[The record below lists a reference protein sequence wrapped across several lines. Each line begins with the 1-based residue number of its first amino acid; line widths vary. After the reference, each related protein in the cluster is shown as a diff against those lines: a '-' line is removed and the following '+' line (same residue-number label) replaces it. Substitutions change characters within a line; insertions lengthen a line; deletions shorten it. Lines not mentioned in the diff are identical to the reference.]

1 MAAPTWAS
9 LPIKSV
15 TPVEICGEDFAL
27 LFIDK
32 LNAVRSFYN
41 WANDLVYF
49 NSIYIRDEWTTD
61 IDPPLCVN
69 DQTAWSEIC
78 KRAVDVYAVFSDWD
92 AIEDGDAGQFGDY
105 HRWTDS
111 TGGSPKLVLAANAL
125 LTSEGLS
132 AHVFPTAAL
141 DGLRITHYWPGP
153 DADKLCPVIVNQ
165 LWAIF
170 ELVII
175 PGCCVIW
182 KHEFNLYPNA
192 TPVRGNWES
201 GFGNDDVCADALTE
215 FDAAFG
221 TVGTI
226 GTYGG
231 GQATVTHDSDDN
243 YEFSATRKSHLCQFI
258 DLPAYDYDLQLMGS
272 ISAGADVF
280 DPFDASVAGAT
291 EDTMIDIGAA
301 STFTGDGA
309 TEWTSATAISETGNP
324 RTAAGV
330 ACGSPS
336 ETRGYYLVPFV
347 KLRISV

>member
-15 TPVEICGEDFAL
+15 TPVEICREDFAL

-41 WANDLVYF
+41 WARDLVHPTGGP
-49 NSIYIRDEWTTD
+49 DEWLAD
-61 IDPPLCVN
+61 VAAPLCVN
-69 DQTAWSEIC
+69 DQIAWSAIC
-78 KRAVDVYAVFSDWD
+78 QRILDLYGVMSDWD
-92 AIEDGDAGQFGDY
+92 SIDDGDAGVYGTF
-105 HRWTDS
+105 HRWTDA
-111 TGGSPKLVLAANAL
+111 TTGSPKLVVDANAL
-125 LTSEGLS
+125 LTSEGLA

-141 DGLRITHYWPGP
+141 DGLRITHFWPGP

-165 LWAIF
+165 LWALF

-175 PGCCVIW
+175 PGCCLIW
-182 KHEFNLYPNA
+182 KFDTIWPNA
-192 TPVRGNWES
+192 TPIK
-201 GFGNDDVCADALTE
+201 GFGNDAVCADALTE
-215 FDAAFG
+215 FDASWV
-221 TVGTI
+221 TVGT
-226 GTYGG
+226 TS
-231 GQATVTHDSDDN
+231 QEPFASVTHDDDGG
-243 YEFSATRKSHLCQFI
+243 YEFSAERKSYLCQFI
-258 DLPAYDYDLQLMGS
+258 DLPVNDYDLQLMGS
-272 ISAGADVF
+272 IGAGSIVF

-291 EDTMIDIGAA
+291 EDTLIDIGAA